1 MLSKIFLLDKTKMRI
16 IYSKRFPPKD
26 FGAIN
31 LFGLIIVRED
41 YGPLSEAEK
50 NHEQIHTRQML
61 EMLIFLFYLCYI
73 LEWLIRLIQYK
84 NRLRAY
90 ENISFEREAYSQMYD
105 LSYLKRRKLF
115 AFRSYYKKKE

>member
-1 MLSKIFLLDKTKMRI
+1 M

-31 LFGLIIVRED
+31 LLGLIIVRED
-41 YGPLSEAEK
+41 YGSLSEAEK
-50 NHEQIHTRQML
+50 NHERIHTRQML